1 VRQCVGVAA
10 SVSVL
15 SVSVFFEVVFF
26 TPGRLATLHKHAG
39 EEDWEKKRRVHD
51 NKIMYGYTL
60 KLFFKGPTECIVAWN
75 NLRKSTAWRQDHIE
89 NDLHNKYLL
98 DCSIPTADSARKLN
112 CKKTKHCCNSCH
124 MHEAKRKIGE
134 FFFQWM
140 TVVYYVHMHML
151 FVCRERRK
159 SAGTRHFYPIED
171 EGEDDIFTPAK
182 AEQPQSSPATR
193 ASSRSQSSVT
203 TREETKV
210 CLE

>member
-1 VRQCVGVAA
+1 MRQCVGVAA

-60 KLFFKGPTECIVAWN
+60 KLFFKGPTECIIAWN
-75 NLRKSTAWRQDHIE
+75 NLRKSTAWIQDHIE

-124 MHEAKRKIGE
+124 MHEAKRKIGD
-134 FFFQWM
+134 FFFFFSMNDCCILCSHAHALCLQRAKKISWNQ
-140 TVVYYVHMHML
+140 TLLPH
-151 FVCRERRK
+151 RRRR
-159 SAGTRHFYPIED
+159 GRWHFHSRQSR
-171 EGEDDIFTPAK
+171 TA
-182 AEQPQSSPATR
+182 AEFSSYQSK
-193 ASSRSQSSVT
+193 QSISVICDNQ
-203 TREETKV
+203 RGD
-210 CLE
+210 